1 LIYGEKGEIIMIQNE
16 VEKVEMNE
24 TEEVEVEVKATKSK
38 KVAHKEVKKY
48 APTDM
53 IPCRS
58 ITYGELLLTGAKS
71 RWLYRWSNYGD
82 VTEMEFQ
89 DLQALRST
97 RSTYLFKPRFI
108 IEDPELVEQW
118 KNDLGKMYDDIIAI
132 DVEELF
138 KLPVNQLR
146 AKLKKA
152 PAGIQQ
158 AVKNIAGEKI
168 MNASLDSLAKIKAI
182 DEILGTEL
190 KLYIS

>member
-1 LIYGEKGEIIMIQNE
+1 MTQNE
-16 VEKVEMNE
+16 IEKVEMNE
-24 TEEVEVEVKATKSK
+24 TEEVEVEVKTTKSK
-38 KVAHKEVKKY
+38 KTVHKEVKKY

-82 VTEMEFQ
+82 ITEMEFQ

-118 KNDLGKMYDDIIAI
+118 KNDLGKMYDDIIAT

-152 PAGIQQ
+152 PVGIQQ
-158 AVKNIAGEKI
+158 AVKNLAGEKI
-168 MNASLDSLAKIKAI
+168 MNGSLDSLAKIKAI